1 MVIRT
6 GLRKI
11 NTSYSRI
18 SFTDIA
24 EKLNL
29 PADNQ
34 VEFIVA
40 KAIRDGVMNAVI
52 NHEAQIVTIQV
63 FLSFFY
69 FLGTKRLV

>member
-29 PADNQ
+29 PADN
-34 VEFIVA
+34 
-40 KAIRDGVMNAVI
+40 
-52 NHEAQIVTIQV
+52 
-63 FLSFFY
+63 
-69 FLGTKRLV
+69 